1 MPLAELTFL
10 TPVAALFALAAV
22 VPLVA
27 FADYLRRDRRIRAV
41 LGMSPLPRTTRVT
54 TGAALAFVPA
64 IMALAATQP
73 TLELGREHH
82 LREDAEAYVVF
93 DTSRSMLAAKGEDEP
108 NRLQRAE
115 RLAAELRRELPTVPV
130 GVASFTDRVLPHLF
144 PSVDLNAFTATVS
157 RSIGIEQ
164 PPPSSFYVRQ
174 ATQLASLRSLATQN
188 FFSPTARYRLAIVYT
203 DGESDAPPARIGEM
217 FARHGVRALFVHTWD
232 EHEKVFGTGGEPEP
246 DYRANPR
253 SAEQLRRMA
262 AATRGGVFA
271 EDEADELADAA
282 KTMLGPKS
290 NTTARREDQ
299 IPLAPWITL
308 AAFLPLGLIL
318 LRRNF

>member
-27 FADYLRRDRRIRAV
+27 FVDYLRRDRRVRAV
-41 LGMSPLPRTTRVT
+41 LGMSLLPRASRVT

-73 TLELGREHH
+73 TLELGREQH

-93 DTSRSMLAAKGEDEP
+93 DTSRSMLAAEDADGP

-130 GVASFTDRVLPHLF
+130 GVASFTDRVLPHLL
-144 PSVDLNAFTATVS
+144 PSVDRNAFTATVS

-174 ATQLASLRSLATQN
+174 ATQLAALRSLATQN

-203 DGESDAPPARIGEM
+203 DGESDPAPARIREV
-217 FARHGVRALFVHTWD
+217 FSRHGVRALFVHTWD
-232 EHEKVFGTGGEPEP
+232 EDEKVFGTGGEPEP
-246 DYRANPR
+246 DYRADAR
-253 SAEQLRRMA
+253 SPGLLRQMA
-262 AATRGGVFA
+262 AATRGRVFA
-271 EDEADELADAA
+271 EDEPEELTDAA
-282 KTMLGPKS
+282 KTMLGPES
-290 NTTARREDQ
+290 NTTARREEQ